1 MKRPTFAI
9 PDPLIHASDEFYANP
24 YATFSKLREE
34 APVLWSEK
42 GKYWVVSRYEE
53 VNAVLRDLH
62 YEKGFQRFKTFD
74 PIIKIIPQLN
84 EQLKYRSMSMLNQ
97 NPPDHTRLR
106 SLVNKAFTP
115 TMVSEMR
122 QHIQDIT
129 DGLLDKVESKG
140 EMDLIADFCFVLP
153 VTVIAEMLGIP
164 PQDMNKF
171 KGWSHSLTEAL
182 EPTVGA
188 PTLLKAAQA
197 NKELISYLKPL
208 VESRRKNPQ
217 SDLISAL
224 VKAEEEGNKLSEIEL
239 MANLVLL
246 LVAGH
251 ETTVNLIGNGML
263 ALMRNPEQMALLQSQ
278 PELIDSAVDEFLR
291 YDSPVQ
297 LIRRSA
303 GSALDLGG
311 QQIQED
317 DTILLLRAQ
326 PTTIQLTLLTQTN
339 WISRAKTI
347 NTYLLVQASTTAWAQ
362 HWLSWRAKLQ
372 SRLSCAAC
380 PISNSKLQIWSIASP
395 LHCAASRLCRWHF
408 SQADKVQPAQADQ
421 F

>member
-1 MKRPTFAI
+1 LKRPTFAI

-24 YATFSKLREE
+24 YATFTKLREQ

-164 PQDMNKF
+164 PQDMDKF

-297 LIRRSA
+297 LIRRGA

-317 DTILLLRAQ
+317 DTILLLPGSANHD
-326 PTTIQLTLLTQTN
+326 PTHFTDPDKLDITRKDN
-339 WISRAKTI
+339 K
-347 NTYLLVQASTTAWAQ
+347 YLSFGAGIHHCLGSA
-362 HWLSWRAKLQ
+362 LAKLEGKIAIQ
-372 SRLSCAAC
+372 TVMRRM
-380 PISNSKLQIWSIASP
+380 PNIKLKTTNLEYRKPFALRGVKTMP
-395 LHCAASRLCRWHF
+395 VAF
-408 SQADKVQPAQADQ
+408 
-421 F
+421 

>member
-24 YATFSKLREE
+24 YATFTKLREQ

-129 DGLLDKVESKG
+129 DGLLNKVESKG

-164 PQDMNKF
+164 PQDMDKF

-197 NKELISYLKPL
+197 NKELIGYLKPL

-224 VKAEEEGNKLSEIEL
+224 SKSRG
-239 MANLVLL
+239 
-246 LVAGH
+246 
-251 ETTVNLIGNGML
+251 
-263 ALMRNPEQMALLQSQ
+263 
-278 PELIDSAVDEFLR
+278 
-291 YDSPVQ
+291 
-297 LIRRSA
+297 RR
-303 GSALDLGG
+303 
-311 QQIQED
+311 Q
-317 DTILLLRAQ
+317 
-326 PTTIQLTLLTQTN
+326 
-339 WISRAKTI
+339 
-347 NTYLLVQASTTAWAQ
+347 
-362 HWLSWRAKLQ
+362 
-372 SRLSCAAC
+372 
-380 PISNSKLQIWSIASP
+380 
-395 LHCAASRLCRWHF
+395 
-408 SQADKVQPAQADQ
+408 
-421 F
+421 